1 MLRVVSSENSEPR
14 RVIRSSD
21 KNALAVIWMQL
32 AITLWVAI
40 ALAHAVKTLS
50 DPLTHS
56 VYPIF
61 HEAGRAWWEGRSI
74 YHDLDGGKNE
84 FFYSPAFAVALTPL
98 SFLPLPIAAVTWSW
112 LSLGL
117 MFGSLRALYKE
128 TVGKWWPS
136 FVEGQF
142 LLLCGT
148 TAIQGGWS
156 AQSNSLVL
164 AGVLFG
170 ATSLL
175 RGHYWRAAFC
185 LAAPIHIKVWPLVA
199 AALLG
204 IRYFKQLSWRVMI
217 AVAVVGALPLVTA
230 SPTRVWQ
237 AYETWQTKLAQ
248 REDSGPRY
256 GGYRDAYTIL
266 ENSVGAPNKLTYKAM
281 QVAGGLLV
289 LGWCIRNART
299 GFTPQRWLI
308 STMAWWSIWQLL
320 FGPGSERLTY
330 GILAPAV
337 AYAVL
342 ESATLKR
349 GQWMAWSAW
358 LMTGILGTGEVE
370 NAILKVWAG
379 AETMTPLGV
388 VILAFWLFR
397 HECSAASEATQLKL
411 HSEPNEPPAAYTPR
425 LDKIAA

>member
-1 MLRVVSSENSEPR
+1 MLRVISADAPAPTA

-21 KNALAVIWMQL
+21 KNALAHLWMQL
-32 AITLWVAI
+32 AITLWTAL

-50 DPLTHS
+50 DPNTHS
-56 VYPIF
+56 VFPIF
-61 HEAGRAWWEGRSI
+61 HEAGEAWAEGRSI
-74 YHDLDGGKNE
+74 YHDLDGVKNE

-98 SFLPLPIAAVTWSW
+98 SFLPLPIAAVAWSW

-128 TVGKWWPS
+128 TVGKWWPN

-164 AGVLFG
+164 AGVLFAG
-170 ATSLL
+170 TSLL

-199 AALLG
+199 GALLSV
-204 IRYFKQLSWRVMI
+204 RYFKQLSWRLVI
-217 AVAVVGALPLVTA
+217 AVVAVGAIPLLTA
-230 SPTRVWQ
+230 SPTRVAA
-237 AYETWQTKLAQ
+237 AYQTWQTKLAQ

-256 GGYRDAYTIL
+256 GGYRDAWTIL
-266 ENSVGAPNKLTYKAM
+266 ENSVGEPNKLVYKGM
-281 QVAGGLLV
+281 QAVGGLLV
-289 LGWCIRNART
+289 LAWCIRNARR
-299 GFTPQRWLI
+299 GFSPQRWLI
-308 STMAWWSIWQLL
+308 STVSWWTVWQLL
-320 FGPGSERLTY
+320 FGPGTERLTY
-330 GILAPAV
+330 GIFAPAV

-342 ESATLKR
+342 ESSTSKR
-349 GQWMAWSAW
+349 RQVLAWSAW

-370 NAILKVWAG
+370 SAFLKLWAG
-379 AETMTPLGV
+379 AEVITPLGV
-388 VILAFWLFR
+388 VLLAVWLLL
-397 HECSAASEATQLKL
+397 HEWNDVSEAQQAT
-411 HSEPNEPPAAYTPR
+411 HGSEPQREHALSPAAIR
-425 LDKIAA
+425 NAA